1 MTARRDKEDN
11 IVNIYDK
18 EENIVNNFDK
28 GDNIINNHDK
38 EGTIVNKE
46 DLYSSQVFLLLGPTT
61 LSQGVFSQYYH
72 CQQCLPAHYQAIA
85 RQDRAAIVS

>member
-46 DLYSSQVFLLLGPTT
+46 DLYSSQVLLLLGPTT
-61 LSQGVFSQYYH
+61 LSQGLFSQYYH